1 VSQAATSACK
11 ELEDISASGRATC
24 GICAGY
30 PDLDEKTNGFKKGG
44 AAAKKMAGGYAKG
57 GMSKKVMSCAEEGER
72 PARKSGGGVFS
83 SASSGTPRGKA
94 SHY

>member
-1 VSQAATSACK
+1 MGAYKGKASTIK
-11 ELEDISASGRATC
+11 EAE
-24 GICAGY
+24 
-30 PDLDEKTNGFKKGG
+30 EKTNGFKKGG
-44 AAAKKMAGGYAKG
+44 MAKKMAGGYAEG
-57 GMSKKVMSCAEEGER
+57 GMSKKKVMSSAEKCER

>member
-1 VSQAATSACK
+1 MGAYKGNASTIK
-11 ELEDISASGRATC
+11 EA
-24 GICAGY
+24 
-30 PDLDEKTNGFKKGG
+30 DEKTNGFKKGG
-44 AAAKKMAGGYAKG
+44 MAVKKMSGGYAKG
-57 GMSKKVMSCAEEGER
+57 GMSKKVMSEAAKEER